1 VPSAALR
8 RPSAGW
14 PTVDGRV
21 AELLRGLTAGDPP
34 PSDGLVE
41 VVPQPPG
48 PVAGVLAFDGH
59 HVVAADVDPGWVHD
73 QLPPGDLSAPLHPG
87 FLGGLA
93 ARLDRPWD
101 NVDAVFV
108 GHGEAG
114 DAVLPLT
121 EVDADLDHPRVARAF
136 GYRRD
141 TIVYELPEG
150 HGILIVGRGL
160 SLRWEA
166 AFEVSPGQ
174 RGRGLGRG
182 LVRSALRVVPEGEPV
197 FIQVAPGNVSS
208 MRAVLAAGGFSPI
221 GAEVL
226 LPGPVS

>member
-1 VPSAALR
+1 VAGEPPS
-8 RPSAGW
+8 
-14 PTVDGRV
+14 
-21 AELLRGLTAGDPP
+21 
-34 PSDGLVE
+34 SDGLVE

-59 HVVAADVDPGWVHD
+59 HVVAADVDAAWVHD

-101 NVDAVFV
+101 NVDAVFA
-108 GHGEAG
+108 GCGEPG
-114 DAVLPLT
+114 EPLLPLS
-121 EVDADLDHPRVARAF
+121 EVIADLDHPRIARAYA
-136 GYRRD
+136 YRRD
-141 TIVYELPEG
+141 ATVYELPDG

-166 AFEVSPGQ
+166 AFEVDPRQ

-197 FIQVAPGNVSS
+197 FVQVAPGNVSS
-208 MRAVLAAGGFSPI
+208 MRAVLAAGGFAPI

-226 LPGPVS
+226 LPGPLS